1 MQPSSSPMIGSF
13 WCCQAAS
20 RRISC
25 QTEYSLTSQTCLIPA
40 LLVVLLR
47 PQVCH
52 TSVTSFFLATRWAAL
67 PAPRPVP
74 PSFGK
79 RLWRFKNARGA
90 MNSLCRRLAEWVCVE
105 CLYDA
110 ISVVAFGHLVTLRS
124 GSFERS
130 GVLVGVG
137 RKQAHN
143 MCDCHRSAP
152 LALSDPQSLNGWACT
167 R

>member
-1 MQPSSSPMIGSF
+1 MQPSSSPMIGSS

-25 QTEYSLTSQTCLIPA
+25 QAEYSLTSQTCLIPA
-40 LLVVLLR
+40 LLVVF
-47 PQVCH
+47 
-52 TSVTSFFLATRWAAL
+52 TSFFLATRWAAL

-90 MNSLCRRLAEWVCVE
+90 MNSLCRRLAEWLSVE
-105 CLYDA
+105 CLHDA

-130 GVLVGVG
+130 GILVGVG

-143 MCDCHRSAP
+143 MCDCRRSAP